1 MEVKI
6 INITLRPKGQKPE
19 QKHRLEEKV
28 REVAYNCA
36 EEVWW
41 DPSLDAARALQRAMK
56 TLADHDEYESAMDI
70 LTALYDI
77 VDLDMPCELAAIQK
91 RPDLLELFMDEFLAE
106 SDEILDDFTAGGDDP
121 ADEDEDGSEGYF
133 EMDDMSD

>member
-1 MEVKI
+1 MRRLSTVQKYSVQ
-6 INITLRPKGQKPE
+6 PKKSID
-19 QKHRLEEKV
+19 
-28 REVAYNCA
+28 NCA

-41 DPSLDAARALQRAMK
+41 DPSLDAARALQRAME

-106 SDEILDDFTAGGDDP
+106 SDEILDDFAAGGDDP

-133 EMDDMSD
+133 EMDDLSD